1 MKVVGLVSGGK
12 DSCFNLMKC
21 VEDGHEITCLGN
33 LYPSEGLQEIDSYMY
48 QSVGHDGVKYYAEAF
63 GLPLYRQEITGKP
76 VNVGSDYDATQ
87 EDEVEDLFLLLERI
101 LKEHPDVEGVS
112 AGAILSSYQKVR
124 VEHVCARLGL
134 KPLCYLWERDQQE
147 LLGEMIA
154 SGVEAVLI
162 KVAAMGL
169 SAEHLGLTLAQAQ
182 PSLEKLSDAYGV
194 HVCGEGGEY
203 ESFVVDCPLFKKR
216 ISIDESEVVLHSK
229 DPFAP
234 VYYLKLN
241 KLSLHE
247 K

>member
-1 MKVVGLVSGGK
+1 
-12 DSCFNLMKC
+12 MKC
-21 VEDGHEITCLGN
+21 VADGHEIVCLGN
-33 LYPSEGLQEIDSYMY
+33 LHPSQGLQEIDSYMY
-48 QSVGHDGVKYYAEAF
+48 QSVGHDGVGYYAEAF

-76 VNVGSDYDATQ
+76 LNVGSDYDVTND
-87 EDEVEDLFLLLERI
+87 DEVEDLFVLLKRI
-101 LKEHPDVEGVS
+101 VQEHPDVEAVS

-134 KPLCYLWERDQQE
+134 KPLCYLWERNQQE
-147 LLGEMIA
+147 LLDEMITA
-154 SGVEAVLI
+154 GVHAVLI

-169 SAEHLGLTLAQAQ
+169 SDKHLGLSLAEARPTLQ
-182 PSLEKLSDAYGV
+182 KLSDNYGV

-216 ISIDESEVVLHSK
+216 ISIDESEVVAHSE

-234 VYYLKLN
+234 VYYLKLVT
-241 KLSLHE
+241 LSLHN